1 MTGKKRIPDKPH
13 KLSEAAVILNMNNQT
28 LRRNYVT
35 TGEFDPSKL
44 NAIQKRPYGNYY
56 VEADEIRRFRKYN
69 AVRATQSDDLSS
81 TNT

>member
-13 KLSEAAVILNMNNQT
+13 KLSEVAVIVNMEHET

-56 VEADEIRRFRKYN
+56 VEADEIRRFRKYK
-69 AVRATQSDDLSS
+69 AVRATQSDGLSS